1 MLYWCDRHTEAGTD
15 IMKGRLDARRPFNVA
30 AVGVEEASPW
40 PSVWLRPTGS
50 AIQSKSP
57 FRMKSP
63 KNGRRQG
70 VVALQ
75 HPGLWVIT
83 EDRRVWFVTNG
94 KRIRPQVPSPL
105 SCEERGE
112 GQGEG
117 WVTAAPHPE
126 SS

>member
-1 MLYWCDRHTEAGTD
+1 VAQ
-15 IMKGRLDARRPFNVA
+15 RLVETYRIGDSVEVFFQDEVAEEWRPAR
-30 AVGVEEASPW
+30 
-40 PSVWLRPTGS
+40 
-50 AIQSKSP
+50 
-57 FRMKSP
+57 
-63 KNGRRQG
+63 

-117 WVTAAPHPE
+117 
-126 SS
+126 

>member
-1 MLYWCDRHTEAGTD
+1 VAQ
-15 IMKGRLDARRPFNVA
+15 RLVETYRIGDAVEVFFQDEVAEEWRPA
-30 AVGVEEASPW
+30 
-40 PSVWLRPTGS
+40 R
-50 AIQSKSP
+50 
-57 FRMKSP
+57 
-63 KNGRRQG
+63 

-105 SCEERGE
+105 SLQERGE

-117 WVTAAPHPE
+117 
-126 SS
+126 